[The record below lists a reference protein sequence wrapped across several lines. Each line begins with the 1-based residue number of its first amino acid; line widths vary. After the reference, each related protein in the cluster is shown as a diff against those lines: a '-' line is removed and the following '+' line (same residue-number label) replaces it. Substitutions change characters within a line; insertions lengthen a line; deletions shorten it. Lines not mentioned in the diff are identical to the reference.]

1 MLTQAEFDAMLQR
14 YLNGRSPASEQR
26 LVEQWSQQLGQ
37 QENLVVPPGLQAE
50 ARAAMWHRITQ
61 LTQDAPAA
69 PAEPDPEPVQR
80 QLWPPTQWRPALR
93 WAAVVLLGLGLGWW
107 PRHEAATAPAHWVQR
122 TNASQPPQLLV
133 LADGSR
139 VTLYP
144 GSTLR
149 YADGLAGTRR
159 EVYLRGK
166 AFFKVTKNP
175 ARPFL
180 VFTDKLVTTVLGTS
194 FLVTAYAG
202 AEAKVAVR
210 EGRVAVQPRAG
221 AELAATPAHP
231 AAAGVLLL
239 PNQQVRYSM
248 ATQSLTKALVE
259 QPVRLAPQ
267 ALAFKNRPVAEVL
280 AALEQ
285 AYGVSIVYDPAKLRE
300 CTITIDF
307 DEEPLF
313 EQLDALCKALNASYK
328 MANNAQ
334 ILFES
339 PGCTS
344 AS

>member
-1 MLTQAEFDAMLQR
+1 MTTQAEFDAILQR
-14 YLNGRSPASEQR
+14 YLDGRSPASEQQ
-26 LVEQWSQQLGQ
+26 LVERWSQQLGQ
-37 QENLVVPPGLQAE
+37 EENLLLQPALQAE
-50 ARAAMWHRITQ
+50 VRAAMWHRITQ
-61 LTQDAPAA
+61 LTQAPA
-69 PAEPDPEPVQR
+69 EPVQR
-80 QLWPPTQWRPALR
+80 QLRPPAFWQRPVLR
-93 WAAVVLLGLGLGWW
+93 WAAVALLGLGLGGWW
-107 PRHEAATAPAHWVQR
+107 LPRHQAATAPTQWVQR
-122 TNASQPPQLLV
+122 TNANQPAQLLV

-144 GSTLR
+144 GSTLH
-149 YADGLAGTRR
+149 YANGLPGPRR

-175 ARPFL
+175 DRPFL

-202 AEAKVAVR
+202 TEAKVSVR

-221 AELAATPAHP
+221 AELTATPAQP
-231 AAAGVLLL
+231 AACGMLLL
-239 PNQQVRYSM
+239 PNQQVLYS
-248 ATQSLTKALVE
+248 TTTKTLTKELVE

-280 AALEQ
+280 NALEK
-285 AYGVSIVYDPAKLRE
+285 AYGVNIVYDPAKLRE

-313 EQLDALCKALNASYK
+313 EQLGALCKALGARYK

-334 ILFES
+334 IIFEIS
-339 PGCTS
+339 GCTS